1 MCELIGLPE
10 TIHCREAKLGTWQT
24 LLNHD
29 IALEH
34 KNNHTIKTWQVI
46 LIIVFCYRDK

>member
-34 KNNHTIKTWQVI
+34 KNNHTIKNLAGNLNYCV
-46 LIIVFCYRDK
+46 LL